1 MESPPKPGVI
11 PLPNMEGEKRS
22 GPIDEALEREIEL
35 ETLRRENEEL
45 RRLLGISGDSTL
57 Q

>member
-1 MESPPKPGVI
+1 
-11 PLPNMEGEKRS
+11 MEGEKRS